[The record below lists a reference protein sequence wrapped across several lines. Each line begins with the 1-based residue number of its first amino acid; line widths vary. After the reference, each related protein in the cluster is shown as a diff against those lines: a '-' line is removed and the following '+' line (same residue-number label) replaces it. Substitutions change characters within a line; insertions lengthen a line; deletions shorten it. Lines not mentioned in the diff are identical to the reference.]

1 MLAAL
6 NHVLFHFGND
16 AVTSAEI
23 LGFITGIANVYYI
36 VRQRIINFPIG
47 IANAA
52 FFLVLFLNV
61 HFYADGY
68 LQVLY
73 ILLGF
78 QGWWAWL
85 KAGPNRTA
93 LNVRHARWW
102 EIFGAV
108 CTVIVVTEILW
119 PLLVGAHDLAP
130 WWDALTTGLSVGA
143 LLLMNFKR
151 FENWYFWIAADLI
164 YIPLYFYK
172 NLYLT
177 GIVYIGFISL
187 CFAGL
192 YLWRKA
198 LHEPC
203 DREVLSTAPGT
214 PLADRSSA

>member
-36 VRQRIINFPIG
+36 VRAKVINFPIG
-47 IANAA
+47 LANSA

-61 HFYADGY
+61 RFYADGY

-93 LNVRHARWW
+93 LSIKHARLW
-102 EIFGAV
+102 EVGGAA
-108 CTVIVVTEILW
+108 CAAAVVTFILW
-119 PLLVGAHDLAP
+119 PLLANAHDLAP

-143 LLLMNFKR
+143 ILLMNFKR
-151 FENWYFWIAADLI
+151 LENWYFWIAADLI

-192 YLWRKA
+192 YGWRKA
-198 LHEPC
+198 LHESR
-203 DREVLSTAPGT
+203 DREVLPAALGT
-214 PLADRSSA
+214 SLVD